1 MSSFIYICLF
11 AFVIIVIKV
20 VIDYLS
26 DNELTKHFKS
36 DNIIIR
42 YKVDGVNFKSEA
54 IVGMWKILERKD
66 NYIYVEDLSSQER
79 SELNIDE
86 IIRSW
91 DKLEIV
97 KDEKVIETFTSD
109 GWDNY

>member
-1 MSSFIYICLF
+1 MKI
-11 AFVIIVIKV
+11 
-20 VIDYLS
+20 VIDYFS
-26 DNELTKHFKS
+26 DKELTKYFKP

-42 YKVDGVNFKSEA
+42 YKVNGVKFKSEA

-66 NYIYVEDLSSQER
+66 KYIYVEEISSQEK
-79 SELNIDE
+79 SELNIDK

-97 KDEKVIETFTSD
+97 EGEKVIETFTSD
-109 GWDNY
+109 SWENY